1 MTEYQQHFSMC
12 VHLHV
17 VPLIF
22 FSSFFFFFFFSFFL
36 SSSFSLFL
44 SFHGLWVLY
53 NSFMGY
59 FYFYFKPHSHCHCNH
74 NLWRLYWICHRLLCL
89 LISHTSKK
97 IVILHFKTLI
107 LCIYY
112 SFVYDLWF
120 EHSLVTIF
128 LDIKSNFFILRSTV
142 SNMV

>member
-22 FSSFFFFFFFSFFL
+22 FFSSFFFSFLFFFLLL
-36 SSSFSLFL
+36 SLCFSLFMGCECYIIL
-44 SFHGLWVLY
+44 LWAIFL
-53 NSFMGY
+53 FI
-59 FYFYFKPHSHCHCNH
+59 
-74 NLWRLYWICHRLLCL
+74 L
-89 LISHTSKK
+89 SHTHITIITTICGDYIEFAIGYYVCSYHILVK

-128 LDIKSNFFILRSTV
+128 LDIKS
-142 SNMV
+142 